1 MRSCPGFVATR
12 LHRAVSPN
20 PRFRSVNVAEWETPQ
35 DPREAVT
42 SPEFRA
48 TAAGTPPNYPAL
60 YGVVR
65 PPARTR
71 DDRKEKRDEREH
83 EMSVW
88 AIISLIAGGLFAG
101 GAAAIAWS
109 RVPIWRR
116 MPAEGFIGDFRET
129 LRRTDQVQPALL
141 VVAIVSS
148 AGFALTAD
156 GSARVLASVGAVGF
170 VASLAASL
178 AILVPLQRRIVATP
192 PAEAEAIDEMRA
204 RWFRGNLGRSMLGV
218 ASLVAVAVAATL

>member
-1 MRSCPGFVATR
+1 
-12 LHRAVSPN
+12 
-20 PRFRSVNVAEWETPQ
+20 
-35 DPREAVT
+35 
-42 SPEFRA
+42 
-48 TAAGTPPNYPAL
+48 
-60 YGVVR
+60 
-65 PPARTR
+65 
-71 DDRKEKRDEREH
+71 
-83 EMSVW
+83 MSVW
-88 AIISLIAGGLFAG
+88 AIIMLIAGGLFAG
-101 GAAAIAWS
+101 GAASFAWS

-116 MPAEGFIGDFRET
+116 MPVQGFIGDFQET

-170 VASLAASL
+170 VATLAASL